1 MKFYQ
6 LQTISSYQIGS
17 SSINLESYVDFL
29 SKLSYSGAG
38 ICDFNSIN
46 AFPYLDKACSKFK
59 LKPVYLTTIN
69 FKDNEIFK
77 ISLVILSEVGY
88 LNLVKLINQHKDFY
102 TFEDLENKTE
112 GLACIL
118 KSEDNKMKD
127 PIFLENSNKIFLKL
141 SHLFYN
147 FYFGIE
153 IYSNNELIEIEK
165 LRDFIY
171 KHSYNSLAFP
181 KVIYLDKKDGF
192 KAFKFLHAIIN
203 KENLTEKDLENS
215 GPYFVLTTNVLSKL
229 YLEKEIENQ
238 DQLIKL
244 IDFTFIKKRGSVIDF
259 GPESKKTLHDL
270 AYDSLVKKFNNK
282 IPNNYLERMEYELK
296 IIDKMNFNSYFLIVY
311 DYVNHFRNSNDV
323 KVGPGRGSAAGSLIC
338 YLLNIVRIDPLKYN
352 LYFERFLNP
361 LRQTMPDIDIDFA
374 SDKRNIVIKYLK
386 DKYLDKRVSL
396 IITYSSLK
404 MKATLMRI
412 NKVFS
417 DIPTKIIESISKS
430 INKKEENNSFKEEA
444 KVNFRFKKLI
454 NDPYYLEIVK
464 KASLVLFYPIAESTH
479 ASGVILSNVML
490 DEVLPLSKNKATLTN
505 KYDLINIVDYE
516 NTYLEEMGFLKFDIL
531 GLNNLTF
538 IDLIE
543 KKIISNNK
551 TLLNYEE
558 NLEDKKTFDVL
569 NNLLVV
575 DIFQLESYG
584 IINALKQIKP
594 TNIYDISVL
603 LALYRPGPIKNISTY
618 ANRKNKHEK
627 YILITPLLNDIL
639 KETYGILVYQE
650 QVLEIAKKLANFD
663 GGKADLF
670 RRAISKKDE
679 SKILALKDE
688 FIKGCEA
695 NKLTHNQAESIFKMI
710 EAFAD
715 YGFNKAHSI
724 AYSYITYNLLYLK
737 ANYPTEFYSIS
748 IDNLALNEEKFKRLK
763 NELTFFSLEICGPNI
778 NYSQKQTSS
787 IGNKLYIGFNKLKGL
802 SDSMVEN
809 LLKEREKGNYI
820 SLVNFLFR
828 NSQYLDESSLISLIY
843 CGALD
848 EFKFSRKDLV
858 KNIHE
863 IFLSSSFST
872 SEETFILPIIL
883 KDDGKKDVEDFIN
896 EYKVLNGVLSFELS
910 SLIDGKSKYPF
921 LFVVFDNP
929 LYLHD
934 DQTQLTLLSE
944 YGIEKV
950 YLNKH
955 INVSKG
961 DIISLNKLK
970 QKVYDE
976 GEILINKERLKN
988 V

>member
-1 MKFYQ
+1 M
-6 LQTISSYQIGS
+6 
-17 SSINLESYVDFL
+17 
-29 SKLSYSGAG
+29 
-38 ICDFNSIN
+38 
-46 AFPYLDKACSKFK
+46 
-59 LKPVYLTTIN
+59 
-69 FKDNEIFK
+69 
-77 ISLVILSEVGY
+77 
-88 LNLVKLINQHKDFY
+88 
-102 TFEDLENKTE
+102 
-112 GLACIL
+112 
-118 KSEDNKMKD
+118 
-127 PIFLENSNKIFLKL
+127 
-141 SHLFYN
+141 
-147 FYFGIE
+147 
-153 IYSNNELIEIEK
+153 
-165 LRDFIY
+165 
-171 KHSYNSLAFP
+171 
-181 KVIYLDKKDGF
+181 
-192 KAFKFLHAIIN
+192 
-203 KENLTEKDLENS
+203 
-215 GPYFVLTTNVLSKL
+215 
-229 YLEKEIENQ
+229 
-238 DQLIKL
+238 
-244 IDFTFIKKRGSVIDF
+244 
-259 GPESKKTLHDL
+259 
-270 AYDSLVKKFNNK
+270 
-282 IPNNYLERMEYELK
+282 
-296 IIDKMNFNSYFLIVY
+296 
-311 DYVNHFRNSNDV
+311 
-323 KVGPGRGSAAGSLIC
+323 
-338 YLLNIVRIDPLKYN
+338 
-352 LYFERFLNP
+352 
-361 LRQTMPDIDIDFA
+361 
-374 SDKRNIVIKYLK
+374 
-386 DKYLDKRVSL
+386 
-396 IITYSSLK
+396 
-404 MKATLMRI
+404 
-412 NKVFS
+412 
-417 DIPTKIIESISKS
+417 
-430 INKKEENNSFKEEA
+430 
-444 KVNFRFKKLI
+444 
-454 NDPYYLEIVK
+454 
-464 KASLVLFYPIAESTH
+464 
-479 ASGVILSNVML
+479 
-490 DEVLPLSKNKATLTN
+490 
-505 KYDLINIVDYE
+505 
-516 NTYLEEMGFLKFDIL
+516 
-531 GLNNLTF
+531 
-538 IDLIE
+538 
-543 KKIISNNK
+543 
-551 TLLNYEE
+551 
-558 NLEDKKTFDVL
+558 
-569 NNLLVV
+569 
-575 DIFQLESYG
+575 
-584 IINALKQIKP
+584 
-594 TNIYDISVL
+594 
-603 LALYRPGPIKNISTY
+603 
-618 ANRKNKHEK
+618 
-627 YILITPLLNDIL
+627 
-639 KETYGILVYQE
+639 
-650 QVLEIAKKLANFD
+650 
-663 GGKADLF
+663 
-670 RRAISKKDE
+670 
-679 SKILALKDE
+679 ALKDE